1 MNRPIST
8 RMHGIID
15 LIYGFGLLLA
25 PNLLGFKHHKIPSAV
40 ARAFGGS
47 ALLVSLL
54 TRYEFGIFKIVPMR
68 VHLILDVVKAA
79 LLAASPY
86 LLGFHRRRRNAWL
99 PHVIAG
105 LASLPIPLL
114 TQPVSPVETQLR
126 LSKRVEIPVQ
136 IETPASIDQA
146 TR

>member
-1 MNRPIST
+1 
-8 RMHGIID
+8 MHGVID
-15 LIYGFGLLLA
+15 LIYSFGLLLA
-25 PNLLGFKHHKIPSAV
+25 PNLFGFKHHKVPSTV
-40 ARAFGGS
+40 ARVFGGS

-68 VHLILDVVKAA
+68 VHLILDVIKAS

-99 PHVIAG
+99 PHVLMG

-114 TQPVSPVETQLR
+114 TQTRSPIETQQR
-126 LSKRVEIPVQ
+126 LPGRVDIPVQ
-136 IETPASIDQA
+136 IETPATIDQA